1 MIRLWMVVLLLL
13 LPGAIRAEDYPS
25 RPVTMVVAAA
35 AGGPI
40 DVLARIMAERMTPS
54 LGQSVVVENLGGGGG
69 VVGAQRVVRAQP
81 DGYTTLLQVSPELPP
96 ANTPG
101 AAKIASKAFTLRS
114 AMAAARS

>member
-1 MIRLWMVVLLLL
+1 MIRAWIVVTLLL
-13 LPGAIRAEDYPS
+13 LPGAVRAEDYPT

-40 DVLARIMAERMTPS
+40 HVLPRILGEGMAPN

-81 DGYTTLLQVSPELPP
+81 DGYTTLLGTVATHANP
-96 ANTPG
+96 A
-101 AAKIASKAFTLRS
+101 LY
-114 AMAAARS
+114 